1 MQRTVTVLLLAFG
14 LSGCVVATVV
24 DTAAS
29 VAGTAVETTADV
41 TSSVVTGT
49 VDLVTGSDDDD

>member
-1 MQRTVTVLLLAFG
+1 MRQGTIILLLAFG
-14 LSGCVVATVV
+14 VSGCVVGTVV
-24 DTAAS
+24 DTAVG

-49 VDLVTGSDDDD
+49 VDLVTGDDDD

>member
-1 MQRTVTVLLLAFG
+1 MHRAMTVLLLAFG
-14 LSGCVVATVV
+14 LSGCVVTSVV
-24 DTAAS
+24 GTAVD

-49 VDLVTGSDDDD
+49 VDLVTGDDDD